1 MFAAFFDSHGNNSK
15 MLATTPE
22 RSVCAL
28 AGPPPPHKHV
38 ERPIDKPAGK
48 GVPIDKPA
56 GKGGFSAK
64 AKCAFGPAS
73 YPWYFL
79 NDFS

>member
-48 GVPIDKPA
+48 G
-56 GKGGFSAK
+56 GFSAK

-79 NDFS
+79 NDLS

>member
-1 MFAAFFDSHGNNSK
+1 LQESRSAAAQSGKNHYLERLNHPSRS
-15 MLATTPE
+15 TPWKYFT
-22 RSVCAL
+22 
-28 AGPPPPHKHV
+28 GDKHV
-38 ERPIDKPAGK
+38 ER
-48 GVPIDKPA
+48 PIDKPA

-64 AKCAFGPAS
+64 AKCAFGSAG